1 MIKEKLVNSYVR
13 LFGKNI
19 NDCHF
24 YFAPG
29 RVNLIGE
36 HIDYNGGHVFPYA
49 ISKGTYLLARKR
61 SDDRIRLFSLNI
73 KRDPFIYESLYY
85 DEKIDPNNKWVNYPK
100 STITMVRKA
109 GYKINSGFDLIYYGN
124 IPGSGLS
131 SSASIEVVIAL
142 MLDDLFN
149 LNIDKKEMAK
159 ICQSVENVCY
169 GLKTGIMDQFS
180 VIFGK
185 KDNAIFLDCSNL
197 EYEYAPL
204 NLGKYKIVVTNSNLI
219 HTLASSQYNERKQQ
233 CEEALADLNKVVK
246 LNNLCELTPEQ
257 FNSYKDYIKDDTCKK
272 RAKFVVEEEA
282 RTKAALAS
290 LKANDFDSFIT
301 YINASGK
308 GLKDEYEATAEQID
322 YLVEESL
329 SYPFCV
335 ASRMTGGGWGGN
347 IIAIVESDKIKEY
360 EERLCYSYKKKFDI
374 DTKANVLSCADGARK
389 LDNDL
394 F

>member
-1 MIKEKLVNSYVR
+1 
-13 LFGKNI
+13 
-19 NDCHF
+19 
-24 YFAPG
+24 
-29 RVNLIGE
+29 
-36 HIDYNGGHVFPYA
+36 
-49 ISKGTYLLARKR
+49 
-61 SDDRIRLFSLNI
+61 
-73 KRDPFIYESLYY
+73 
-85 DEKIDPNNKWVNYPK
+85 
-100 STITMVRKA
+100 MVRKA

-149 LNIDKKEMAK
+149 LNIGKKEMAK

-204 NLGKYKIVVTNSNLI
+204 NLGKYKIVVTNSNLR
-219 HTLASSQYNERKQQ
+219 HTLASSKYNERKQQ

-360 EERLCYSYKKKFDI
+360 EERLCYSYKMKFDI